1 MMISGVKVCVLH
13 RKKQEKYTI
22 SLKPNTTLYAA
33 AQIICVNSDR
43 KPSLELEGS
52 KSEIINQSAVRNN
65 RIFYITETNA
75 QTIKNGQYY

>member
-1 MMISGVKVCVLH
+1 MMISGAKVYVPH
-13 RKKQEKYTI
+13 RKQEKYTI

-52 KSEIINQSAVRNN
+52 KA
-65 RIFYITETNA
+65 
-75 QTIKNGQYY
+75 K

>member
-1 MMISGVKVCVLH
+1 MISGAKVYVQH

-52 KSEIINQSAVRNN
+52 KA
-65 RIFYITETNA
+65 
-75 QTIKNGQYY
+75 K